1 MRKTG
6 LTKAIDAAI
15 VEFTDLMLDAVREL
29 PLDELSAL
37 RGEDLIVRPEPEPEP
52 ALRPKRKGRAKRKKH
67 LVCAYPGC
75 DRNRFVR
82 GHGYCGKHWKRWKR
96 GELPDAGDQTE

>member
-1 MRKTG
+1 MRENG
-6 LTKAIDAAI
+6 LRRAIDAA
-15 VEFTDLMLDAVREL
+15 VAEFTELMLDAVRGL

-52 ALRPKRKGRAKRKKH
+52 KPKPKGSAKRRRHPK
-67 LVCAYPGC
+67 CAFPGC
-75 DRNRFVR
+75 ERNRFVR

-96 GELPDAGDQTE
+96 GELPDAEAAKDR